1 MKATK
6 YATKIT
12 NTDSKNIYSF
22 TATERSPASPLFEKK
37 KWINEFLEYIM
48 NL

>member
-37 KWINEFLEYIM
+37 SESTNF
-48 NL
+48 